1 MFGKNKKKTNR
12 PDKSGDKKNSAVKPS
27 NEKSK
32 EPAAKSSINWKFVII
47 IVLAVELALVVGI
60 GLTLWI
66 TSQYS
71 GMTTDTELT
80 EVAQFAEEPQ
90 TVVVAENNQKHSQQ
104 SYAFRPVFT
113 IGIKD
118 QSGSPRYLQIDLSVM
133 SRNEKVMK
141 LVDIHQPLLRG
152 NLLTLFSHVKY
163 EDLYSAKGKEELRKK
178 ALKTLQSVLE
188 EQTGEQGIDALYFT
202 KLVLL

>member
-1 MFGKNKKKTNR
+1 MFSKNKKKINR
-12 PDKSGDKKNSAVKPS
+12 PDKNGDKKNSAVKQS
-27 NEKSK
+27 NDES
-32 EPAAKSSINWKFVII
+32 EESAAKRCINWKFVII
-47 IVLAVELALVVGI
+47 LALAVELALVVGI

-71 GMTTDTELT
+71 GMTTDTELI

-90 TVVVAENNQKHSQQ
+90 TVVVAENKQKHSQQ

-141 LVDIHQPLLRG
+141 LVDVHQSLLRG
-152 NLLTLFSHVKY
+152 NLLTLFSNMKY
-163 EDLYSAKGKEELRKK
+163 EDLYSAKGKEALRKK